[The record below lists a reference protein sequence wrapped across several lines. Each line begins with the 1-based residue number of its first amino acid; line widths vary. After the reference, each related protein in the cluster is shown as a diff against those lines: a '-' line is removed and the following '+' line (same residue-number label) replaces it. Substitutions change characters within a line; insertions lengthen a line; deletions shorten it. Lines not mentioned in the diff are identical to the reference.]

1 MTVER
6 HDFLVELGTE
16 ELPPTALR
24 GLEQAF
30 ASGVRS
36 GLEKAGLTHG
46 DVVSFATPRRL
57 AVMVK
62 GLIARQPDQ
71 DIKRRGPPVS
81 ASFDGAGQP
90 TRAALAFAESCG
102 TTVDALQ
109 KLDEGKGSFLFF
121 IGTKPGAAVGELLPQ
136 IVQTSLDGLPVPRRM
151 RWGSGTAEFV
161 RPVHW
166 LVMLYG
172 KDVLPARLLETDA
185 GNETQGHRFHAPK
198 PIRITSPAT
207 YEHTLSE
214 RGFVIPDFTARRELI
229 ESRVS
234 AVATELG
241 GRALI
246 GDELLDEVTALVEWP
261 VPLAGRFEE
270 RFLELPREV
279 LISTLQDH
287 QRYFAVED
295 EQGRLM
301 PSFITVSNIESRD
314 PSKVREGNER
324 VVRPRLADAA
334 FFWGQDRKQPLAA
347 RRDALDAMTFQVK
360 LGSLGDKT
368 RRVRAL
374 AGEIAA
380 TGIGD
385 RADAERAADLCKCDL
400 LTAMVG
406 EFPEL
411 QGIMGTYYALAD
423 SEAAEVAVA
432 IREHYLPRGAGDELP
447 ETHAGLAVAIAD
459 KLDTLAGIF
468 DIGEKPTGAKDPFG
482 LRRAAIGLL
491 RILIEKRLDLDLR
504 KLIGVALANVRAD
517 VERIRA
523 SKAAAA
529 TAGNVGAAGAP
540 AASATAAGPGGA
552 SVVSAKMVEAVAKT
566 GTGTPTAGPSRL
578 AIDGTDGTSKRGNA
592 ATTPSGGGTAPAA
605 SAKAAKAVASTGTSA
620 TSDDQVYDFIMERLR
635 AYYLERAP
643 GGTPGSPPAF
653 TTEMFDAVL
662 ATKPASPLDFDARL
676 NALRAF
682 LDLPEATSLA
692 AANKRIANIL
702 RKAGELQRREVDVE
716 GLKDPAEVRL
726 FDAMRSLQ
734 EAVATALAQREYA
747 NALGR
752 LAQLRPP
759 VDAFFERV
767 MVMDED
773 PRLRANRL
781 ALLAQLHGLFIGIAD
796 LSRLP
801 G

>member
-1 MTVER
+1 MTVEKQ
-6 HDFLVELGTE
+6 DFLVELGTE

-24 GLEQAF
+24 GLELAF
-30 ASGVRS
+30 ASGVQA
-36 GLEKAGLTHG
+36 GLRKAGLIHG
-46 DVVSFATPRRL
+46 DIVSFATPRRL
-57 AVMVK
+57 AVWVK
-62 GLIARQPDQ
+62 QLVARQPDQ
-71 DIKRRGPPVS
+71 DMKRRGPPVS
-81 ASFDGAGQP
+81 ASFDSAGQP
-90 TRAALAFAESCG
+90 TRAALAFAESAG
-102 TTVDALQ
+102 VAVDALQ

-121 IGTKPGAAVGELLPQ
+121 IGTKPGAAATELLPQ
-136 IVQTSLDGLPVPRRM
+136 IVQASLDALPIPRRM
-151 RWGSGTAEFV
+151 HWGSGTAEFV

-172 KDVLPARLLETDA
+172 KDVLPARLLETAA
-185 GNETQGHRFHAPK
+185 GNHTQGHRFHAPK
-198 PIRITSPAT
+198 PLLISSPAA
-207 YEHTLSE
+207 YKDTLE
-214 RGFVIPDFTARRELI
+214 KRGYVLPDFVERRDLI
-229 ESRVS
+229 RTKVVE
-234 AVATELG
+234 VATSLG
-241 GRALI
+241 GHALI
-246 GDELLDEVTALVEWP
+246 GDALLDEVTALVEWP

-301 PSFITVSNIESRD
+301 PSFITVSNIESHD

-334 FFWGQDRKQPLAA
+334 FFWEQDRKQPLAA

-368 RRVRAL
+368 RRVRTL

-380 TGIGD
+380 TGVGD
-385 RADAERAADLCKCDL
+385 RAEAERAAELCKCDL

-423 SEAAEVAVA
+423 GEPAEVAVA

-468 DIGEKPTGAKDPFG
+468 EIGEKPTGAKDPFG

-491 RILIEKRLDLDLR
+491 RIVIEKRLSLDLR
-504 KLIGVALANVRAD
+504 TLIVVALGNVRAD
-517 VERIRA
+517 AERIRA
-523 SKAAAA
+523 SKAASAAARGNAGGA
-529 TAGNVGAAGAP
+529 TAPKAGGP
-540 AASATAAGPGGA
+540 ANASAT
-552 SVVSAKMVEAVAKT
+552 
-566 GTGTPTAGPSRL
+566 
-578 AIDGTDGTSKRGNA
+578 RGA
-592 ATTPSGGGTAPAA
+592 ATPAA
-605 SAKAAKAVASTGTSA
+605 EE
-620 TSDDQVYDFIMERLR
+620 QVYDFIMERLR
-635 AYYLERAP
+635 AYYLERGTAGAP
-643 GGTPGSPPAF
+643 GSGSTPVF

-662 ATKPASPLDFDARL
+662 ATKPGSPLDFDARL
-676 NALRAF
+676 KALRAF

-702 RKAGELQRREVDVE
+702 RKAGEIQHGEVAVE
-716 GLKDPAEVRL
+716 TLKDPAEIRL
-726 FDAMRSLQ
+726 FDAMSSLR

-759 VDAFFERV
+759 VDAFFEQV

-773 PRLRANRL
+773 PRLRRNRL